1 MKYIYL
7 GGTISIDGMVLKK
20 RSIIEEKTFLEI
32 KKRKPEL
39 ITNLF
44 TLDEFARNK
53 AKIKK
58 EGLNKVI
65 IVQKGEFQWETKK
78 ITVSQQL
85 QFQIF

>member
-65 IVQKGEFQWETKK
+65 IVQKGGK
-78 ITVSQQL
+78 
-85 QFQIF
+85 